1 MSETTIK
8 TGKVD
13 LEKLLKRTKFHPKG
27 RVQIDEETGEVKNP
41 KNPIVGTAKLAKVED
56 GKAIEIEVP
65 RHAGHVTGEGTIWR
79 IAMCKKEMQIGGQ
92 TLRAS
97 CPEELYH
104 KMTELYEQRVE
115 LGRAKDDFRP
125 ELSDEEMKSY
135 LAWKKKNVKSEAKAD

>member
-27 RVQIDEETGEVKNP
+27 RVQIDEATGEVKNP
-41 KNPIVGTAKLAKVED
+41 KNPIVEMVKTSKVED

-65 RHAGHVTGEGTIWR
+65 RHAGNVSGEGSVWR
-79 IAMCKKEMQIGGQ
+79 LAMCKSEMQVGGQ
-92 TLRAS
+92 KITAT

-104 KMTELYEQRVE
+104 KMTQLYEQRVE

-135 LAWKKKNVKSEAKAD
+135 LAWKKKNVKEDVKAN

>member
-13 LEKLLKRTKFHPKG
+13 LEKLLKRTKHHPKG
-27 RVQIDEETGEVKNP
+27 RVQLDPETGEVMNP

-56 GKAIEIEVP
+56 GKVTEIEVP
-65 RHAGHVTGEGTIWR
+65 RHAGHVTGENTVWR
-79 IAMCKKEMQIGGQ
+79 MAMCKSNVQIGGKK
-92 TLRAS
+92 LEAS

-104 KMTELYEQRVE
+104 KMTELYEERVE

-125 ELSDEEMKSY
+125 ELTDDEMKSY
-135 LAWKKKNVKSEAKAD
+135 LAWKKKNVKADKAAE